1 MQCIEEEIIYM
12 EHIKP
17 LVELIKVSIEKY
29 GLWQTI
35 VAFIL
40 LFSVPILIWK
50 LPEIIAAIKA

>member
-1 MQCIEEEIIYM
+1 M

-17 LVELIKVSIEKY
+17 LVELIKVSIGKY